1 VTLRSD
7 ATYPGDPGG
16 TVHLRQRPSCSITDP
31 ETDDPVWIPET
42 ARQGWLIITRD
53 GHIQDH
59 KAEID
64 AVRDSNARMIALA
77 GKEAKNTWLQLEIVM
92 NQWRAIE
99 RRFSRST

>member
-1 VTLRSD
+1 
-7 ATYPGDPGG
+7 
-16 TVHLRQRPSCSITDP
+16 
-31 ETDDPVWIPET
+31 VWIPET

-99 RRFSRST
+99 RRLEQPGPFIYTATRTTLQPVDLK